1 MAINSEIEN
10 LKSIPLFTAFEPGA
24 LQLLVF
30 GAETR
35 LLRAGDVLF
44 RRGEATNGGF
54 IILAGSMALETHDDG
69 RPADKI
75 AQPWTLLGE
84 LSLILQGT
92 HQVTAIA
99 RQPTTVL
106 KISRERFLELL
117 DRIPQRRPSC
127 VSSSEVA
134 SRNSANNSHSIPSP
148 EWITEDWREP
158 EAAERSC
165 ETVSNSDS

>member
-1 MAINSEIEN
+1 MTVNSDIDN
-10 LKSIPLFTAFEPGA
+10 LKSIPLFTAFELGA

-44 RRGEATNGGF
+44 RRGEVSNGGF
-54 IILAGSMALETHDDG
+54 VILAGSMALETHDDG

-75 AQPWTLLGE
+75 AQAWTLLGE

-92 HQVTAIA
+92 HQVTAVA

-106 KISRERFLELL
+106 KISRELFREVLEQNPPAAAQLCEL
-117 DRIPQRRPSC
+117 FRSRLAEFREHLKFDPQS
-127 VSSSEVA
+127 
-134 SRNSANNSHSIPSP
+134 
-148 EWITEDWREP
+148 
-158 EAAERSC
+158 
-165 ETVSNSDS
+165 

>member
-1 MAINSEIEN
+1 MVVNSDIEN
-10 LKSIPLFTAFEPGA
+10 LKSIPLFTAFEPSA

-44 RRGEATNGGF
+44 RRGEASNGGF
-54 IILAGSMALETHDDG
+54 VILAGSMALETHDDG

-75 AQPWTLLGE
+75 VQAWTLLGE

-106 KISRERFLELL
+106 KISREMFLKVREQNPPAAVQLCELF
-117 DRIPQRRPSC
+117 R
-127 VSSSEVA
+127 
-134 SRNSANNSHSIPSP
+134 SRLAQFREHLKFDP
-148 EWITEDWREP
+148 E
-158 EAAERSC
+158 S
-165 ETVSNSDS
+165 

>member
-1 MAINSEIEN
+1 MAVNSDIEN

-24 LQLLVF
+24 LRLLVF

-54 IILAGSMALETHDDG
+54 IILAGSMALEAHDDG
-69 RPADKI
+69 KPADKI
-75 AQPWTLLGE
+75 AQAWTLLGE
-84 LSLILQGT
+84 LSLILQRT

-106 KISRERFLELL
+106 KISRERFLEVLEQNPPAAAQL
-117 DRIPQRRPSC
+117 
-127 VSSSEVA
+127 SELFR
-134 SRNSANNSHSIPSP
+134 SRLAEFREHLKFDP
-148 EWITEDWREP
+148 E
-158 EAAERSC
+158 S
-165 ETVSNSDS
+165 